1 MQIKELEAIFD
12 SLRQTAYRPI
22 VEQNKFQP
30 NFSTR
35 SKYNGYPY
43 LRNDKDWPHCG
54 ICGKLMP
61 LIFQLN
67 LSDIPV
73 HRQEGYLVQYFQCVN
88 MDSSASWRCEIG
100 YPKVGSACLRKI
112 KIMGRPVEIPVD
124 FNLIFEVQ
132 STFINNL
139 LKKLPTEIEILGWES
154 FDDYPCGAD
163 FNEKVDYLAPIIG
176 EETLDYLWENI
187 DLVDKLDHKQCSR
200 EDKLFGYPCWDQTD
214 NYPRKADEIMKLLFQ
229 IKGFDTSDRSSIDF
243 YSGETGKLFQ
253 SKDLIDVAF
262 VSG

>member
-1 MQIKELEAIFD
+1 MQIKELEGIFD
-12 SLRQTAYRPI
+12 SLKQTAYRPI

-54 ICGKLMP
+54 ICRKLMP

-73 HRQEGYLVQYFQCVN
+73 HQQEGYLVQYFQCVN
-88 MDSSASWRCEIG
+88 TNVAGSGCEIG

-112 KIMGRPVEIPVD
+112 KIIGRPVIVPVD

-139 LKKLPTEIEILGWES
+139 LKKLPKEIEILGWEG

-163 FNEKVDYLAPIIG
+163 FNEKVDYLGAKIG
-176 EETLDYLWENI
+176 EATLDYLWENI
-187 DLVDKLDHKQCSR
+187 ELLDKLDNRQCSR

-214 NYPRKADEIMKLLFQ
+214 KYPRKSGDLMKLLFQ
-229 IKGFDTSDRSSIDF
+229 INGFITSDRSSIAFRD
-243 YSGETGKLFQ
+243 GESGKLFQ
-253 SKDLIDVAF
+253 SRDLIDVEF